1 MAGRGLLSRI
11 AGAEPRDEIESI
23 VEHVRVLLNTRV
35 GDAICAPTL
44 GVPNFADIVHT
55 FPGAKRQLASAIR
68 DTILEHEPRL
78 SAVIVRHVPSEDV
91 LLLRFEIFAQRAG
104 RGGKQLRMSTTVR
117 PGGRIDVNGR

>member
-11 AGAEPRDEIESI
+11 AGSGSTDEVESI
-23 VEHVRVLLNTRV
+23 VAHVRVLLNTRA
-35 GDAICAPTL
+35 GDAVCAPTL

-55 FPGAKRQLASAIR
+55 FPGARRQLASAIR

-78 SAVIVRHVPSEDV
+78 SAVTVRHVPSEDV

-104 RGGKQLRMSTTVR
+104 RGAKPVKMSTTVR
-117 PGGRIDVNGR
+117 PGGRIDVNG

>member
-11 AGAEPRDEIESI
+11 GGAGPRDEVESI
-23 VEHVRVLLNTRV
+23 VEHIRALLNTRL
-35 GDAICAPTL
+35 GDAVCAPTL

-68 DTILEHEPRL
+68 DTIHEHEPRL
-78 SAVIVRHVPSEDV
+78 SAVVVHHVPSVDPLV
-91 LLLRFEIFAQRAG
+91 VRFEIFAQRAG
-104 RGGKQLRMSTTVR
+104 RGAQPVLMSTTVR

>member
-11 AGAEPRDEIESI
+11 AGEGPRNEVESI
-23 VEHVRVLLNTRV
+23 VEHVRALLNTRF
-35 GDAICAPTL
+35 GDAVCAPTL

-55 FPGAKRQLASAIR
+55 FPGARQQLAFAIR

-78 SAVIVRHVPSEDV
+78 SAVIVRHLPSVDP

-104 RGGKQLRMSTTVR
+104 SGGKQLRMSTTVR
-117 PGGRIDVNGR
+117 PGGRIDVSG